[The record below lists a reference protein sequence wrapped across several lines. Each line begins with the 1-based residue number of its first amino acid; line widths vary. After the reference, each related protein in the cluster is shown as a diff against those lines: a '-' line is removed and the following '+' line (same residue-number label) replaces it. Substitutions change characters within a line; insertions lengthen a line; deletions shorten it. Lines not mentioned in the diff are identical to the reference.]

1 MVALNKLYVAGTKT
15 VMILFV
21 VVSILVIFAIIF
33 SK

>member
-1 MVALNKLYVAGTKT
+1 VVALNKLCVAGTKA

-21 VVSILVIFAIIF
+21 VVSILVTFAVIF